1 MDWYTD
7 SVPRG
12 SAAVKTRTVM
22 NDCITRGAEKTVSYP
37 LALRI
42 ASEFASSLVV
52 CFAIYAVSTLGT
64 AMYGVN
70 MAFVAVAT
78 GLAYMAAAVVFGRV
92 SGAQTNPAVTL
103 AAMLMGRTRI
113 VDGVSYIVA
122 QLVGALGAGAL
133 IVKLLPTSSTL
144 TAKIWLTPAVN
155 GFDDGSVSY
164 STLSSV
170 NVTFS
175 IALAVIVELIGAL
188 IVISTVL
195 RAMDQD
201 GHVDAA
207 HTGFIAVAYGIAA
220 GITYPVTGSG
230 LNPARSTGIAIFAQ
244 NHGLAQEPLQQ
255 LWIFWI
261 CPVLAA
267 ALVSLVVIVSQMVLN
282 PRPASVPQTFQNAVT
297 ASDADAN
304 GDEDSV
310 VDDAQTA
317 DDAQTDA
324 ESESAVES
332 DGHVE
337 DDESESQ
344 SESDEGVETH

>member
-1 MDWYTD
+1 
-7 SVPRG
+7 
-12 SAAVKTRTVM
+12 M
-22 NDCITRGAEKTVSYP
+22 N
-37 LALRI
+37 
-42 ASEFASSLVV
+42 
-52 CFAIYAVSTLGT
+52 
-64 AMYGVN
+64 
-70 MAFVAVAT
+70 
-78 GLAYMAAAVVFGRV
+78 GRV
-92 SGAQTNPAVTL
+92 SFV
-103 AAMLMGRTRI
+103 
-113 VDGVSYIVA
+113 VA
-122 QLVGALGAGAL
+122 QLVGAIGAVAL
-133 IVKLLPTSSTL
+133 IVKLLPTSTTL

-175 IALAVIVELIGAL
+175 IALAVVVELIGAL

-220 GITYPVTGSG
+220 GITYPVTGSR
-230 LNPARSTGIAIFAQ
+230 LNPARSTGIAVFAQ

-267 ALVSLVVIVSQMVLN
+267 ALVSLVIIVSQMVLN
-282 PRPASVPQTFQNAVT
+282 PRPASTPQTFQNAVT
-297 ASDADAN
+297 ASDTDAD

-310 VDDAQTA
+310 V